1 MSLQRSED
9 SLGDFLNL
17 AETVNLDEQA
27 ARAVDLE
34 QRLGLLGVNLQAY
47 PDGLLVVIG
56 TTVDLRPLEQP

>member
-1 MSLQRSED
+1 MSLQRSEH
-9 SLGDFLNL
+9 SLRDFLDL

-27 ARAVDLE
+27 APAIHLKG
-34 QRLGLLGVNLQAY
+34 GLLGVNLHAY